1 MVNRSDSL
9 SRRRF
14 VGRASIATVG
24 LVGGWPRRS
33 VAQPPP
39 ETTRIRLPEAP
50 AICFAPQYLAEE
62 LLVSEGFSE
71 VIYVP
76 VLTGPAAIAAGKVDI
91 GTWDLP
97 NAMPLLDNGDPI
109 LLLAGIHSGCWDLY
123 GNDRVRAIRDLKG
136 KTVAVY
142 ALQGGDRILLSSML
156 AYVGINPRTDV
167 KWVAGPAITDGMRL
181 FVEGKA
187 DAYMAFEPQQQELRA
202 RRIGHLIVNTA
213 KDRPW
218 SQHFCCMLL
227 GNKEFVRSHPVAT
240 KRAMRAIL
248 KAADLCAQEPE
259 RAARLVGEKG
269 FSQYESALQALK
281 DIPFA
286 VWRTYD
292 PEATLRFH
300 ALRLQEAG
308 IIRSSPQKL
317 IAQNTDWRFL
327 KELKSE
333 LKA

>member
-14 VGRASIATVG
+14 VGRATIATVG

-39 ETTRIRLPEAP
+39 ETTRIRLPQAP

-142 ALQGGDRILLSSML
+142 ALQGGDHILLSSML
-156 AYVGINPRTDV
+156 V
-167 KWVAGPAITDGMRL
+167 
-181 FVEGKA
+181 
-187 DAYMAFEPQQQELRA
+187 
-202 RRIGHLIVNTA
+202 
-213 KDRPW
+213 
-218 SQHFCCMLL
+218 
-227 GNKEFVRSHPVAT
+227 
-240 KRAMRAIL
+240 
-248 KAADLCAQEPE
+248 
-259 RAARLVGEKG
+259 
-269 FSQYESALQALK
+269 
-281 DIPFA
+281 
-286 VWRTYD
+286 
-292 PEATLRFH
+292 
-300 ALRLQEAG
+300 
-308 IIRSSPQKL
+308 
-317 IAQNTDWRFL
+317 
-327 KELKSE
+327 
-333 LKA
+333 